1 MTKKNDYLQLL
12 KFIACILITN
22 SHCMYP
28 ETMFS
33 IAGASSIFQIG
44 GGWGNAIFFAVSGF
58 LISGKRDSIGKWM
71 KKRYIRILPITVVM
85 GLIWYC
91 LDGLNGNLITFLC
104 TCFWFVSAMMIYYP
118 FFYLFDRI
126 DHGYEKGFA
135 FWGIGYIAYYL
146 ARYEATFFVE
156 EAAFAWFKIYAF
168 FGVMLLGGAV
178 KKNIDKVKKVSYMV
192 LLVGVICSGII
203 WATEYAAIIFMGK
216 GYMLQFMITIS
227 RMLFAY
233 CILIFAVKLNDDK
246 PMVLGKNNIIN
257 YIADSTLEI
266 YLSQVIAKGIIQKN
280 IVEPWNM
287 FVFWDVALIGG
298 VIVHR
303 IYNVAIRKTVR

>member
-1 MTKKNDYLQLL
+1 
-12 KFIACILITN
+12 
-22 SHCMYP
+22 
-28 ETMFS
+28 
-33 IAGASSIFQIG
+33 
-44 GGWGNAIFFAVSGF
+44 
-58 LISGKRDSIGKWM
+58 M
-71 KKRYIRILPITVVM
+71 K
-85 GLIWYC
+85 
-91 LDGLNGNLITFLC
+91 
-104 TCFWFVSAMMIYYP
+104 
-118 FFYLFDRI
+118 
-126 DHGYEKGFA
+126 KGFA

-266 YLSQVIAKGIIQKN
+266 YLIQVIAKGIIQKN

>member
-1 MTKKNDYLQLL
+1 
-12 KFIACILITN
+12 
-22 SHCMYP
+22 
-28 ETMFS
+28 
-33 IAGASSIFQIG
+33 
-44 GGWGNAIFFAVSGF
+44 
-58 LISGKRDSIGKWM
+58 
-71 KKRYIRILPITVVM
+71 
-85 GLIWYC
+85 
-91 LDGLNGNLITFLC
+91 
-104 TCFWFVSAMMIYYP
+104 
-118 FFYLFDRI
+118 
-126 DHGYEKGFA
+126 
-135 FWGIGYIAYYL
+135 
-146 ARYEATFFVE
+146 
-156 EAAFAWFKIYAF
+156 
-168 FGVMLLGGAV
+168 MLLGGAV

-266 YLSQVIAKGIIQKN
+266 YLIQVIAKGIIQKN

-287 FVFWDVALIGG
+287 FVFWGVALIGG

>member
-1 MTKKNDYLQLL
+1 MEMTKKNDYLQLL

-71 KKRYIRILPITVVM
+71 KKRYIRILPITAVM

-135 FWGIGYIAYYL
+135 FWGLDIL
-146 ARYEATFFVE
+146 H
-156 EAAFAWFKIYAF
+156 
-168 FGVMLLGGAV
+168 
-178 KKNIDKVKKVSYMV
+178 
-192 LLVGVICSGII
+192 II
-203 WATEYAAIIFMGK
+203 LPDTKRPFLWKRQPLHGSK
-216 GYMLQFMITIS
+216 YMLFS
-227 RMLFAY
+227 A
-233 CILIFAVKLNDDK
+233 
-246 PMVLGKNNIIN
+246 
-257 YIADSTLEI
+257 
-266 YLSQVIAKGIIQKN
+266 
-280 IVEPWNM
+280 
-287 FVFWDVALIGG
+287 
-298 VIVHR
+298 
-303 IYNVAIRKTVR
+303 